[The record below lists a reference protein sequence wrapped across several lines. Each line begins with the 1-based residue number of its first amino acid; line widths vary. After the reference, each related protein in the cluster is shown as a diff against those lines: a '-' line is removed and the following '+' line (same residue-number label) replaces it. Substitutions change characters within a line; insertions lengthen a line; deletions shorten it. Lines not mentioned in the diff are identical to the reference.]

1 MKEQDE
7 HMALVHI
14 SRTQLISEFY
24 LVYQDKG
31 VQKMQYIS
39 NTKMKKKTIAILHNN
54 YGLVLMFNIP
64 NLNLQ
69 FAIQEHC
76 IQFYS

>member
-1 MKEQDE
+1 
-7 HMALVHI
+7 
-14 SRTQLISEFY
+14 
-24 LVYQDKG
+24 
-31 VQKMQYIS
+31 MQYIS
-39 NTKMKKKTIAILHNN
+39 NTKMNKTIAILHVN
-54 YGLVLMFNIP
+54 YGLVLIFHIP